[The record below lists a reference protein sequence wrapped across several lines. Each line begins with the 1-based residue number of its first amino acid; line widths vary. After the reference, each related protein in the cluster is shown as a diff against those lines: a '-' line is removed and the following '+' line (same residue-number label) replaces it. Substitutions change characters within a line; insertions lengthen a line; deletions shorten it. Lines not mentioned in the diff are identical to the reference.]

1 MGNHVHHRLCDRLA
15 WGYRKS
21 SAWVSQIKPRTSDLT
36 PPPSHPHTSH
46 LTPHFSPLAP
56 HTSHLRPSQL
66 APHTSGIAPHI
77 SQLTPHS
84 SPLTPDNSYLTDD
97 ISHST
102 AHLPEQCGRILHTNR
117 DNPLSSR
124 CCRKLRCRPTQP
136 GTQHEKLGMGAFKW
150 CKSPWLSRLEA
161 APWPFFK
168 SAHSFAQHGHS
179 TPASLKAFFL
189 SVRGRTAGLQV
200 FPSLRSP

>member
-1 MGNHVHHRLCDRLA
+1 MRQARLGLQEKFRL
-15 WGYRKS
+15 GLTN
-21 SAWVSQIKPRTSDLT
+21 QTSHLR
-36 PPPSHPHTSH
+36 PHTSPLPPSY
-46 LTPHFSPLAP
+46 LTPHTSLLTPR
-56 HTSHLRPSQL
+56 TSHLRPSQL

-84 SPLTPDNSYLTDD
+84 SPLTPDNSHLTDD

-150 CKSPWLSRLEA
+150 CRS
-161 APWPFFK
+161 
-168 SAHSFAQHGHS
+168 
-179 TPASLKAFFL
+179 SLPNVEK
-189 SVRGRTAGLQV
+189 
-200 FPSLRSP
+200 